1 MKKTFSNKLRFSIA
15 GVFVCVVLLFS
26 CKKEKTTTPPPV
38 VIPPPV
44 VAGPDSIPTD
54 PTTEAS
60 IGFFMNNWVPKTF
73 TVPSAST
80 DKPALTA
87 TADAIVTINTGD
99 VITKIAPTFFGNN
112 TNTWIGQ
119 VGTDALFTSQLNTFA
134 PRIIRAPGG
143 SLSDVYFFNGPKDVP
158 PADAPDTLLD
168 GSGVKYKIFYWYGKN
183 TESWTQS
190 VDNYYTLLQTTNS
203 KGLITV
209 NYGYARYGRGLRPA
223 EAAAHLAADW
233 VRYDNGRTKYWEVG
247 NESAGSWEAGY
258 RIDVTKNK
266 DGQPEFISGN
276 LYGQHFKIFADSMRK
291 AALEIGSTIYI
302 GAQLIQTGSTSNTI
316 DATWNSGYFAQ
327 AGNKADYY
335 VIHDYFT
342 PYNQNTN
349 AANILSTA
357 FTTTQTDMN
366 WMKTTT
372 TAAGVAMKP
381 IAMTEWNL
389 FANGSKQNVSHIAGV
404 HAVLTL
410 GEFIKNKY
418 GAALRWD
425 LANGWDNGNDHGL
438 FSNGDEPSVAKWNP
452 RPAFYH
458 MYYFQQN
465 TGDRLL
471 SSSVAGVSE
480 ITAIATSF
488 SSGQKGVVLVNT
500 GTTARVVELS
510 FKYFTPGSKFYY
522 YVLSG
527 AGDNGEFS
535 RQVVINGKGAS
546 NGIAGGP
553 SDYAS
558 INMYST
564 ATTGGIKISVPERS
578 VVFAI
583 IDKR

>member
-1 MKKTFSNKLRFSIA
+1 MKKLFRNTSIISMP
-15 GVFVCVVLLFS
+15 VLLICMLLSFS
-26 CKKEKTTTPPPV
+26 CKKEKTPAPVTPPPV
-38 VIPPPV
+38 IT
-44 VAGPDSIPTD
+44 GPDSIPTD

-73 TVPSAST
+73 AVPAT
-80 DKPALTA
+80 FTNRVAPTA
-87 TADAIVTINTGD
+87 AADAIITINTGE
-99 VITKIAPTFFGNN
+99 VVTKIAPTFFGNN
-112 TNTWIGQ
+112 ANTWIGQ

-168 GSGVKYKIFYWYGKN
+168 GSGVKYKVFYWYGKN

-190 VDNYYTLLQTTNS
+190 IDNYYTLLQTTNS

-209 NYGYARYGRGLRPA
+209 NYGYARYGRGPKPA
-223 EAAAHLAADW
+223 ESAAHLAADW
-233 VRYDNGRTKYWEVG
+233 VRYDNGKTKYWEIG

-258 RIDVTKNK
+258 RIDITKNK
-266 DGQPEFISGN
+266 DGQPEFISGS

-335 VIHDYFT
+335 VVHDYFT

-372 TAAGVAMKP
+372 SNAGVAMKP

-389 FANGSKQNVSHIAGV
+389 FAAGSKQNVSHIAGV

-418 GAALRWD
+418 GAAMRWD
-425 LANGWDNGNDHGL
+425 LANGWANGDDHGL

-458 MYYFQQN
+458 MYFFQQY

-471 SSSVAGVSE
+471 SSSVLGASE

-488 SSGQKGVVLVNT
+488 TSGQKGVALINT
-500 GTTARVVELS
+500 GTTSKIAELN

-553 SDYAS
+553 SDYTS
-558 INMYST
+558 ISMYST

-583 IDKR
+583 VDKR

>member
-1 MKKTFSNKLRFSIA
+1 MRKLFHNTSI
-15 GVFVCVVLLFS
+15 VSLPFLLILMLLSFS
-26 CKKEKTTTPPPV
+26 CKKEKTPSLVTPLPV
-38 VIPPPV
+38 VS
-44 VAGPDSIPTD
+44 GPDSIPTD

-73 TVPSAST
+73 TVPSVFSNRA
-80 DKPALTA
+80 AVTA
-87 TADAIVTINTGD
+87 AADVIVTINTGE
-99 VITKIAPTFFGNN
+99 VVTKIAPTFFGNN
-112 TNTWIGQ
+112 TNPFIGQ
-119 VGTDALFTSQLNTFA
+119 IGTDAVVTNHLTTFA

-158 PADAPDTLLD
+158 PVDAPDTLLD
-168 GSGVKYKIFYWYGKN
+168 GAGVKYKVFYWYGKN
-183 TESWTQS
+183 TELWTQS
-190 VDNYYTLLQTTNS
+190 LDNYYTLLQTTNS
-203 KGLITV
+203 KGIITV
-209 NYGYARYGRGLRPA
+209 NYGYARYGRGPKPA

-233 VRYDNGRTKYWEVG
+233 VRYDNGKTKYWEIG
-247 NESAGSWEAGY
+247 SESAGSWEAGY
-258 RIDVTKNK
+258 RIDVTKNQ
-266 DGQPEFISGN
+266 DGQPEFISGG

-302 GAQLIQTGSTSNTI
+302 GAQLIQTSNTFNMI
-316 DATWNSGYFAQ
+316 DANWNSSYFTQ
-327 AGNKADYY
+327 AGNKADFYI
-335 VIHDYFT
+335 VHDYYT

-349 AANILSTA
+349 AAGILSTA

-372 TAAGVAMKP
+372 SNAGVTMKP

-389 FANGSKQNVSHIAGV
+389 FAAGSKQNVSHIAGV

-410 GEFIKNKY
+410 GELIKNKY
-418 GAALRWD
+418 GAAMRWD
-425 LANGWDNGNDHGL
+425 LANRWDNGNDHGL
-438 FSNGDEPSVAKWNP
+438 FSYDDEPSVAKWNP

-458 MYYFQQN
+458 MYFFQQC

-471 SSSVAGVSE
+471 SSSVLGFSE

-488 SSGQKGVVLVNT
+488 TSGQKGVVLVNT
-500 GTTARVVELS
+500 GTTAKIAELS

-553 SDYAS
+553 SDYTS
-558 INMYST
+558 ISMYST
-564 ATTGGIKISVPERS
+564 ATTGGIKIAVPERS
-578 VVFAI
+578 VVFTI
-583 IDKR
+583 VDKR